1 MTAGG
6 SEAGAGTR
14 SLTATDVPVPEAPP
28 VLPALAPFVSG
39 GVLTAAEARLA
50 ERLGRI
56 GGEDHPQ
63 VLLAA
68 ALALRG
74 PRYGHVCVELDRV
87 AAHVA
92 VEPQLRG
99 WRGLDAEGQEVA
111 SLPWP
116 ATEAWREV
124 LSASPL
130 VRPGSEA
137 ATPLVLDGS
146 RLYLDRY
153 WQYEQRLAGAL
164 EARAAAWED
173 GPAAPAASVVAWL
186 DELFGPARGL
196 DRQRLAAAVALTRRL
211 TVIAGGPGTG
221 KTYTVARVLALL
233 HRAAL
238 ATAADR
244 PLRVVL
250 VAPTGKAAA
259 RLQESLR
266 EALGTLTLPAPVRAA
281 MERTPASTIH
291 RLLGVT
297 RASST
302 RFRHDARHPVPY
314 DVVIVDEASMVSLP
328 LMAKLVDAVDD
339 RSRLILL
346 GDRDQLASVE
356 AGAVFG
362 DICGPAG
369 SRPTLRFSPGAA
381 SALAAVVGGHLAG
394 EHEVAD
400 RPGIWDAIVRL
411 DRFRRFS
418 SGSDLGA
425 VAAAIQASGT
435 EGDKAVDLLR
445 SPSPVGPETVP
456 AAADGPD
463 AADGP
468 GAAARLLDPDED
480 PAAAG
485 TVTDFVVDRYAE
497 VARLALAGAPAGE
510 VLAQLAS
517 LRVLCA
523 RRRGPDGVEDWN
535 RRIERRLTEGVPGFD
550 PSRRFYVGRPIL
562 ITRNDDAVRL
572 YNGDVGVIVE
582 DADQPGQLVAAFWTP
597 ETGVRTISPA
607 RLPAC
612 ETTFAMTIHKSQGS
626 QFAEVVIVLTPEP
639 SPVLTRELVYTAIT
653 RASQRATVLGRAEIL
668 RTALSRPVQRASGL
682 QHRLWRGAEPGSP
695 GG

>member
-1 MTAGG
+1 MTLGG
-6 SEAGAGTR
+6 GEAGRGAAPTSSAGV
-14 SLTATDVPVPEAPP
+14 AAPAAPP
-28 VLPALAPFVSG
+28 VLPALAPFVAS

-68 ALALRG
+68 GLALRG

-92 VEPQLRG
+92 VEPQPPDRRG
-99 WRGLDAEGQEVA
+99 TEAPALEVGA
-111 SLPWP
+111 LPWP
-116 ATEAWREV
+116 SADTWRDV
-124 LSASPL
+124 LTASPL
-130 VRPGSEA
+130 VRCGSDA
-137 ATPLVLDGS
+137 ATPLVLDGT

-153 WQYEQRLAGAL
+153 WQYEQRLAAAL
-164 EARAAAWED
+164 EERAAAWQD
-173 GPAAPAASVVAWL
+173 AHAAPASVVVGWL
-186 DELFGPARGL
+186 DELFGPARDL
-196 DRQRLAAAVALTRRL
+196 DRQRLAAAVTLTRRL

-238 ATAADR
+238 ATVAER

-250 VAPTGKAAA
+250 AAPTGKAAA

-266 EALGTLTLPAPVRAA
+266 EALGALTLQAPVRAA

-328 LMAKLVDAVDD
+328 LMAKLVDAVGD

-369 SRPTLRFSPGAA
+369 SRPALRFSPAA
-381 SALAAVVGGHLAG
+381 ANALDEVVGGHLAG
-394 EHEVAD
+394 DHEVAD

-425 VAAAIQASGT
+425 VAVAIQASTT
-435 EGDKAVDLLR
+435 EVDRVVQLLTA
-445 SPSPVGPETVP
+445 PSPV
-456 AAADGPD
+456 AAQQGATAGDGP
-463 AADGP
+463 A
-468 GAAARLLDPDED
+468 AAARLLDPGED
-480 PAAAG
+480 VGATR
-485 TVTDFVVDRYAE
+485 TVTELVVDRYARM
-497 VARLALAGAPAGE
+497 ARLALSGAPTEE
-510 VLAQLAS
+510 VLLELAE

-535 RRIERRLTEGVPGFD
+535 RRIERRLSEEVPGFD
-550 PSRRFYVGRPIL
+550 PSRRWYVGRPVL
-562 ITRNDDAVRL
+562 ITRNDQAVRL

-597 ETGVRTISPA
+597 EAGVRTISPA
-607 RLPAC
+607 RLPDC

-653 RASQRATVLGRAEIL
+653 RASHRATVLGPAEIL
-668 RTALSRPVQRASGL
+668 RAALARPVQRASGL
-682 QHRLWRGAEPGSP
+682 QHRLWHGGDPASP
-695 GG
+695 DG

>member
-1 MTAGG
+1 MTPPGEG
-6 SEAGAGTR
+6 PRVGTLP
-14 SLTATDVPVPEAPP
+14 LTAAGVGVPAAPP
-28 VLPALAPFVSG
+28 VLPALAPFVAG
-39 GVLTAAEARLA
+39 GVLTAADARLA

-74 PRYGHVCVELDRV
+74 PRYGHVCVELDRI

-92 VEPQLRG
+92 VEPQLWG
-99 WRGLDAEGQEVA
+99 WQATEAASPEVEA
-111 SLPWP
+111 LSWP
-116 ATEAWREV
+116 PTEAWRKL

-130 VRPGSEA
+130 VRSGADA
-137 ATPLVLDGS
+137 ATPLVLDGT

-153 WQYEQRLAGAL
+153 WQYEQRLAAAL
-164 EARAAAWED
+164 EGRAAAWDEAH
-173 GPAAPAASVVAWL
+173 GAPASVVVGWL
-186 DELFGPARGL
+186 DELFGPARDL

-238 ATAADR
+238 ATVAER

-250 VAPTGKAAA
+250 AAPTGKAAA

-266 EALGTLTLPAPVRAA
+266 EALGALTLQAPVRAA

-302 RFRHDARHPVPY
+302 RFRHDAWHPVPY

-328 LMAKLVDAVDD
+328 LMAKLVDAVGD

-369 SRPTLRFSPGAA
+369 SRPTLRFSPVVAN
-381 SALAAVVGGHLAG
+381 ALDEVVGGHLAG

-425 VAAAIQASGT
+425 VAAAIQASAT
-435 EGDKAVDLLR
+435 EVDRAVQLLQA
-445 SPSPVGPETVP
+445 PAP
-456 AAADGPD
+456 AAAQQVIGAGDGPE
-463 AADGP
+463 
-468 GAAARLLDPDED
+468 AAARILDPAED
-480 PAAAG
+480 PGAIPA
-485 TVTDFVVDRYAE
+485 VTELVVDNYARM
-497 VARLALAGAPAGE
+497 ARLALSGAPAEE
-510 VLAQLAS
+510 VLSQLAS

-535 RRIERRLTEGVPGFD
+535 RRIERRLTEEVPGFD
-550 PSRRFYVGRPIL
+550 PSRRWYLGRPVL

-582 DADQPGQLVAAFWTP
+582 DAAQPGQLVAAFWTP

-653 RASQRATVLGRAEIL
+653 RASHRATVLGRAEIL
-668 RTALSRPVQRASGL
+668 RAALARPVQRASGL
-682 QHRLWRGAEPGSP
+682 QHRLWSGGSGATRAG
-695 GG
+695 

>member
-1 MTAGG
+1 MTAGRI
-6 SEAGAGTR
+6 EAGAGAR
-14 SLTATDVPVPEAPP
+14 SLTAADVPVPVAPP
-28 VLPALAPFVSG
+28 VLPALAPFVAG
-39 GVLTAAEARLA
+39 GVLTAAEGRLA

-56 GGEDHPQ
+56 GGEDQPQ

-74 PRYGHVCVELDRV
+74 PRYGHVCVELDRI

-92 VEPQLRG
+92 VEPQPRG
-99 WRGLDAEGQEVA
+99 RQGTDAGPQEVA

-116 ATEAWREV
+116 ATEEWREV

-130 VRPGSEA
+130 VRSVSGA
-137 ATPLVLDGS
+137 ATPLVLDGT

-153 WQYEQRLAGAL
+153 WQYEQRLAAAL
-164 EARAAAWED
+164 EARAVAWED

-186 DELFGPARGL
+186 DELFGPARDL

-238 ATAADR
+238 ATSTDR

-266 EALGTLTLPAPVRAA
+266 EALGALTLPAPVRAA

-435 EGDKAVDLLR
+435 EVDRAVELLR
-445 SPSPVGPETVP
+445 VPSPAGPETV
-456 AAADGPD
+456 
-463 AADGP
+463 P

-480 PAAAG
+480 PAAAR

-497 VARLALAGAPAGE
+497 VARLAVAGAPAGE

-597 ETGVRTISPA
+597 EAGVRTISPA

-682 QHRLWRGAEPGSP
+682 QHRLWRGAEPASP

>member
-1 MTAGG
+1 MTQPGFEPAP
-6 SEAGAGTR
+6 GAPP
-14 SLTATDVPVPEAPP
+14 TAAPGVPVPAAPP
-28 VLPALAPFVSG
+28 VLPALAPFVAG
-39 GVLTAAEARLA
+39 GVVTAAEARLA

-56 GGEDHPQ
+56 GGETHPQ

-74 PRYGHVCVELDRV
+74 PRYGHVCVELDRI
-87 AAHVA
+87 ADHVA
-92 VEPQLRG
+92 VEPQSPGRHSTA
-99 WRGLDAEGQEVA
+99 AEVLEVEA
-111 SLPWP
+111 LPWP
-116 ATEAWREV
+116 SPEAWRAV
-124 LSASPL
+124 LAASPL
-130 VRPGSEA
+130 VRSGSVA
-137 ATPLVLDGS
+137 ATPLVLDGT

-153 WQYEQRLAGAL
+153 WQYEQRLAAAF
-164 EARAAAWED
+164 EARAAVWED
-173 GPAAPAASVVAWL
+173 GPTAPASAVVAWL
-186 DELFGPARGL
+186 DELFGPARDL

-233 HRAAL
+233 HHAAL

-266 EALGTLTLPAPVRAA
+266 EALGTLRLPAPVRAA

-302 RFRHDARHPVPY
+302 RFRHQARHPVPY
-314 DVVIVDEASMVSLP
+314 DVLIVDEASMVSLP

-339 RSRLILL
+339 RARLILL

-369 SRPTLRFSPGAA
+369 SRPTLRFSPAAA
-381 SALAAVVGGHLAG
+381 SALDAVVGGHLAG
-394 EHEVAD
+394 AHEVAD
-400 RPGIWDAIVRL
+400 GPGIWDAIVRL

-425 VAAAIQASGT
+425 VAAAIQASAA
-435 EGDKAVDLLR
+435 EADRAVELLR
-445 SPSPVGPETVP
+445 APSPTDLETVP
-456 AAADGPD
+456 GPGDGPRT
-463 AADGP
+463 
-468 GAAARLLDPDED
+468 AARLLDPEED
-480 PAAAG
+480 PAAVR
-485 TVTDFVVDRYAE
+485 TVTELVVEGYADM
-497 VARLALAGAPAGE
+497 VRLALAGAPAGE
-510 VLAQLAS
+510 VLSQLAT

-535 RRIERRLTEGVPGFD
+535 RRIERRLTEDVPGFD
-550 PSRRFYVGRPIL
+550 PSRRWYVGRPIL
-562 ITRNDDAVRL
+562 ITRNDDAARL
-572 YNGDVGVIVE
+572 YNGDVGVILE
-582 DADQPGQLVAAFWTP
+582 DADRPGQQVAAFWTP
-597 ETGVRTISPA
+597 EAGLRTLSPT

-653 RASQRATVLGRAEIL
+653 RASRRATVLGRAAIL
-668 RTALSRPVQRASGL
+668 RAALARPVQRASGL
-682 QHRLWRGAEPGSP
+682 QQRLWGDVDPAAPVV
-695 GG
+695 

>member
-1 MTAGG
+1 MTPPGEGPRVGTLPLTA
-6 SEAGAGTR
+6 AGAG
-14 SLTATDVPVPEAPP
+14 VPAAPP
-28 VLPALAPFVSG
+28 VLPALTPFVAG
-39 GVLTAAEARLA
+39 GVLTGAEARLA

-56 GGEDHPQ
+56 GGEDHPH

-74 PRYGHVCVELDRV
+74 PRYGHVCVELDRI

-92 VEPQLRG
+92 VEPQPRG
-99 WRGLDAEGQEVA
+99 WQGTGEETLEVEA
-111 SLPWP
+111 LPWP
-116 ATEAWREV
+116 STDRWREV

-130 VRPGSEA
+130 VRSGSAA
-137 ATPLVLDGS
+137 ATPLVMDGT

-153 WQYEQRLAGAL
+153 WQYEQRLAAAL
-164 EARAAAWED
+164 EGRAAAWED
-173 GPAAPAASVVAWL
+173 GPTASAPAVVEWL
-186 DELFGPARGL
+186 DELFGPAREL

-238 ATAADR
+238 AAADDR
-244 PLRVVL
+244 VLRVVL

-266 EALGTLTLPAPVRAA
+266 EALGTLRLPTPVRSA

-302 RFRHDARHPVPY
+302 RFRHDARRPVPY

-369 SRPTLRFSPGAA
+369 SRPTLRFSPVAA
-381 SALAAVVGGHLAG
+381 SALEEVVGGHLAG

-435 EGDKAVDLLR
+435 EVDRAVELLR
-445 SPSPVGPETVP
+445 APSAAAPETVP
-456 AAADGPD
+456 AAADGPE
-463 AADGP
+463 
-468 GAAARLLDPDED
+468 AAARLLDPDED
-480 PAAAG
+480 PAAAR
-485 TVTDFVVDRYAE
+485 TVTELVVDRYAQM
-497 VARLALAGAPAGE
+497 ARLALAGAPAGE
-510 VLAQLAS
+510 GLSELNS

-535 RRIERRLTEGVPGFD
+535 RRVERRLTADVPGFD
-550 PSRRFYVGRPIL
+550 PGGRWYVGRPIL
-562 ITRNDDAVRL
+562 VTRNDDAVRL

-597 ETGVRTISPA
+597 DAGVRTITPA

-653 RASQRATVLGRAEIL
+653 RASRRATVLGRSEIL
-668 RTALSRPVQRASGL
+668 RAALTRPVQRASGL
-682 QHRLWRGAEPGSP
+682 QQRLWHGADQASQDI
-695 GG
+695 

>member
-1 MTAGG
+1 MTP
-6 SEAGAGTR
+6 SESQR
-14 SLTATDVPVPEAPP
+14 RIDAPP
-28 VLPALAPFVSG
+28 GSGDGAPPRSGPALLPELAPFVAA
-39 GVLTAAEARLA
+39 GVLTTAEARWA
-50 ERLGRI
+50 ERLGGI

-74 PRYGHVCVELDRV
+74 PRYGHVCVELDRI

-92 VEPQLRG
+92 VEPQPGSGQGSRSDAAEVDT
-99 WRGLDAEGQEVA
+99 LD
-111 SLPWP
+111 WP
-116 ATEAWREV
+116 ATDAWRAT
-124 LSASPL
+124 LTASPL
-130 VRPGSEA
+130 TRSGGDA
-137 ATPLVLDGS
+137 ATPLVLAGS

-153 WQYEQRLAGAL
+153 WRYEQRLATAL
-164 EARAAAWED
+164 EDRATTAEHAQ
-173 GPAAPAASVVAWL
+173 AAPAAAVGTWL
-186 DELFGPARGL
+186 DELFGPAREL

-238 ATAADR
+238 AGTADR

-266 EALGTLTLPAPVRAA
+266 EALRTLTLPAPVRAA

-297 RASST
+297 PTSST
-302 RFRHDARHPVPY
+302 RFRHDHRRPVPY

-339 RSRLILL
+339 PARLILL

-362 DICGPAG
+362 DICGRAG
-369 SRPTLRFSPGAA
+369 SGPVLRFSPGAA
-381 SALAAVVGGHLAG
+381 SALDEVVGGYLEGA
-394 EHEVAD
+394 HEVAD

-411 DRFRRFS
+411 DRFRRFAA
-418 SGSDLGA
+418 GSELGA
-425 VAAAIQASGT
+425 VAAAIQSSGT
-435 EGDKAVDLLR
+435 EVERVIELLQAPT
-445 SPSPVGPETVP
+445 SELSPVATT
-456 AAADGPD
+456 ADGGRD
-463 AADGP
+463 T
-468 GAAARLLDPDED
+468 AARLLDPDDD
-480 PAAAG
+480 PAVSDH
-485 TVTDFVVDRYAE
+485 VTELVLDRYAP
-497 VARLALAGAPAGE
+497 VVRLALAGAPPAE
-510 VLAQLAS
+510 VLSELAS

-535 RRIERRLTEGVPGFD
+535 RRIERRLSEAVPGFD
-550 PSRRFYVGRPIL
+550 PGRRWYVGRPIL
-562 ITRNDDAVRL
+562 ITRNDAALRL
-572 YNGDVGVIVE
+572 YNGDVGVIVSDPE
-582 DADQPGQLVAAFWTP
+582 QPGRLVAAFWTP
-597 ETGVRTISPA
+597 EAGVRTISPA

-639 SPVLTRELVYTAIT
+639 SPVLTRELVYTALT
-653 RASQRATVLGRAEIL
+653 RASRRATVLGRTAIL
-668 RTALSRPVQRASGL
+668 RAALARPVQRASGL
-682 QHRLWRGAEPGSP
+682 QERLWATAVGEA
-695 GG
+695 GGG